1 MKKALI
7 FLLIL
12 ITAALAVGCSQQT
25 DSPKADEPTAAP
37 STQLHTLPPADVER
51 EPEWAPVDCEISLD
65 SSDAVYAENSDF
77 LTFALIGS
85 SDEDCALRFK
95 LNDETAAML
104 KKESAGVDFYLV
116 VNGKTL
122 KGAVTFNDDFTEM
135 TVTGGCSY
143 TEMCALAT
151 EIRGL

>member
-12 ITAALAVGCSQQT
+12 ITASLVVGCSQQT

-85 SDEDCALRFK
+85 SDEDCALRFT

-104 KKESAGVDFYLV
+104 KKESAGVDFYPV